1 MRMILNKLLLADSA
15 ISTLAYAP
23 YRSSHGPLSSITA
36 MPYNIAAIA
45 VEVEAKATVCALSC

>member
-1 MRMILNKLLLADSA
+1 MILNKLLLADSA